1 MKKLFTAVNIEWLKT
16 KGLGLVY
23 IAIILGGLI
32 PLIGYVPGFFSSEIV
47 KEGVLPFSVFE
58 DAIAGGQSL
67 KSFVFFILLLFIIIA
82 ANRIA
87 QTDHKNN
94 GWQLM
99 ETQPVSRF
107 NLYFS
112 KYIILLLLSFICVL
126 SYFGFSIIVGLADY
140 YIHPDPAKLLTFD
153 AVWMIQTFVKI
164 CVTVLGVAALQLCV
178 SVIFQ
183 GFIWSFLI
191 GALGIA
197 SNITSLVQK
206 QSYFFN
212 PYSSLYAFW
221 KAPEVKDLNSFISY
235 PEYMSLFWMVIFLA
249 LGYFWYSRKGF
260 KNAFLKSK
268 KQIIISAAALMIGGG
283 FLYMFQ
289 KPRAYQSDGTG
300 IAIKGKLETDLKID
314 SVRIYSKEFHKKIGA
329 AAVKNNTFSWV
340 TTKALPFD
348 EYILEF
354 GNKRLDIV
362 MGSGDWFDFEI
373 KFNGANMI
381 SYVKSNRKAD
391 QEYKNTENSF
401 GYEFSYALE
410 KQSFNN
416 DPKGFYELAESD
428 WKENKRV
435 LNVFADSEN
444 NALSE
449 DYKLYRR
456 QLMAIDFLNE
466 INNYRKMTSW
476 NDPKFAP
483 PASFVKELNEN
494 IQKPGPLLSKNDNY
508 LQYKLDQL
516 LSDKDQTSNPD
527 SILFVKINGMP
538 EGISKDQLMAKHLAK
553 TIELQT
559 DSLTR
564 NKLFAAEIGKI
575 KDKDYKG
582 MLYSKIDQINRS
594 QKGSVFPD
602 LVLLNAQDKK
612 NQLSKYKG
620 KYVVIDFWATWCGPC
635 KQIRPIFETRSYQY
649 RNYENIQFISVSLD
663 QDKSKWQN
671 YLKTKT
677 SNVPQFWLTD
687 AEQFMTK
694 YKIQSIPRFIII
706 DPEGK
711 IFNFNTPFPDEDN
724 FVEILDKLKKY

>member
-1 MKKLFTAVNIEWLKT
+1 MKKLFTAINVEWLKT
-16 KGLGLVY
+16 KGLGLSY
-23 IAIILGGLI
+23 IAVVLGALI
-32 PLIGYVPGFFSSEIV
+32 PLIGYVPGFFTSQIA
-47 KEGVLPFSVFE
+47 KEGDLPYSVFE
-58 DAIAGGQSL
+58 DAIGGDVI
-67 KSFVFFILLLFIIIA
+67 KSFTFFIMLLFVIIA

-112 KYIILLLLSFICVL
+112 KYIILLLLSFICVI
-126 SYFGFSIIVGLADY
+126 SYFGFNIVLALADY

-153 AVWMIQTFVKI
+153 PVWMIQTFIRI
-164 CVTVLGVAALQLCV
+164 CVTILGIAALQLCI
-178 SVIFQ
+178 SVVFQ
-183 GFIWSFLI
+183 GFIWSFLM
-191 GALGIA
+191 GALGMA
-197 SNITSLVQK
+197 SNITSVVQK

-221 KAPEVKDLNSFISY
+221 KAPEVRNLNHFISY
-235 PEYMSLFWMVIFLA
+235 SEYMSLFWMIVFLT

-268 KQIIISAAALMIGGG
+268 KKILFSAVSLIVAAG

-289 KPRAYQSDGTG
+289 KPKSYQNDGTG

-314 SVRIYSKEFHKKIGA
+314 SVQIYSKDFHKKIGA
-329 AAVKNNTFSWV
+329 AAVKNKMFSWV
-340 TTKALPFD
+340 TTQKLPLD
-348 EYILEF
+348 EYVLEV
-354 GNKRLDIV
+354 GNKKLDIV

-373 KFNGANMI
+373 KLNGANMI

-391 QEYKNTENSF
+391 QVYKNTENSF
-401 GYEFSYALE
+401 GYEFEYALE
-410 KQSFNN
+410 KQNYNN
-416 DPKGFYELAESD
+416 DPKKFYELAESD

-435 LNVFADSEN
+435 LNVFADPEN

-449 DYKLYRR
+449 DYKMYRR
-456 QLMAIDFLNE
+456 QLMAIEYLNE

-476 NDPKFAP
+476 NDPKFAA
-483 PASFVKELNEN
+483 PAPFMKELNEN
-494 IQKPGPLLSKNDNY
+494 IQKPGILLSKNDNY

-516 LSDKDQTSNPD
+516 LSDKDQISNPD
-527 SILFVKINGMP
+527 SILFVKIDQMP
-538 EGISKDQLMAKHLAK
+538 KGIFKDQLMAKHLAK

-559 DSLTR
+559 DSLAR

-575 KDKDYKG
+575 NNTDYKG
-582 MLYSKIDQINRS
+582 MLYSKIEQINRS

-602 LVLLNAQDKK
+602 LVLLNDQDKK
-612 NQLSKYKG
+612 NHLSKYKG

-635 KQIRPIFETRSYQY
+635 KQIRPVFETRSHQY
-649 RNYENIQFISVSLD
+649 RYYDNIQFISISLD
-663 QDKSKWQN
+663 QDKSKWKN

-677 SNVPQFWLTD
+677 SGVPQFWLTNAD
-687 AEQFMTK
+687 QFMSK
-694 YKIQSIPRFIII
+694 YKIQSIPRFIIV